1 MKIIKTVQKQ
11 LNLRISKLSSKKID
25 IESIKEFNQYQI
37 KSILKVQQRFK
48 SERHNVFNE
57 KINEITLSSNDNKK
71 RKSFDSIETYVY
83 ETSENLVKEK
93 EEIKCNNMTKEYI
106 NEHNSNWPQIPDH
119 SYRLLTIGGS
129 GSGDTNSM
137 FNLISLEPDNGK
149 NLLIC

>member
-1 MKIIKTVQKQ
+1 
-11 LNLRISKLSSKKID
+11 
-25 IESIKEFNQYQI
+25 
-37 KSILKVQQRFK
+37 
-48 SERHNVFNE
+48 
-57 KINEITLSSNDNKK
+57 
-71 RKSFDSIETYVY
+71 
-83 ETSENLVKEK
+83 
-93 EEIKCNNMTKEYI
+93 MTKEYI

>member
-57 KINEITLSSNDNKK
+57 KINEITLSSNDNKR

-137 FNLISLEPDNGK
+137 FNLISLEPDNDK